1 MGSISIPAIGAF
13 VSTYGG
19 AIAAGASAITAGVG
33 AYESYQQGQAASNQA
48 KQKARVE
55 ADNATQQQITQ
66 RQNMLRAL
74 ASQNAGSLGAVGTGQ
89 GSSFA
94 ANTNRQISQQQ
105 NDLMVSQANSSAQVS
120 LLDQQA
126 ANAQAAGTAGAIG
139 GGINALGLGV
149 KAAGSLPSGS

>member
-1 MGSISIPAIGAF
+1 MSIAVSAIGSF
-13 VSTYGG
+13 VATYGS

-33 AYESYQQGQAASNQA
+33 AYESYQQGQAQANAA

-74 ASQNAGSLGAVGTGQ
+74 AAQNAGTLGAVGTGA
-89 GSSFA
+89 GSGFG
-94 ANTNRQISQQQ
+94 ANVNRQITQQQ
-105 NDLMVSQANSSAQVS
+105 NDLMVSQANSSAQTS

-126 ANAQAAGTAGAIG
+126 ANAAAAGTAGAIG

-149 KAAGSLPSGS
+149 KAVGSLPSGS

>member
-1 MGSISIPAIGAF
+1 MGSISIPAIGTF
-13 VSTYGG
+13 VSSYGA
-19 AIAAGASAITAGVG
+19 AIAGAASAIGAGFS
-33 AYESYQQGQAASNQA
+33 AYEAHVQGIAQANEA

-55 ADNATQQQITQ
+55 ADNAKQQQIQQ

-74 ASQNAGSLGAVGTGQ
+74 GAQAAGTLGAVGTGQ

-94 ANTNRQISQQQ
+94 ANANRQITQQQ

-126 ANAQAAGTAGAIG
+126 SNDIAAGNAAAIG
-139 GGINALGLGV
+139 GGTNALGLGV
-149 KAAGSLPSGS
+149 KAVGSLPSGS